1 MEIDGVFN
9 FDSDDTCTRFETHVL
24 RKLREQGG
32 RHTIHIEPYSPHR
45 SSRFNAYYF
54 VALVTPLQQ
63 YFLRNG
69 QRLST
74 SEVHEMLADH
84 VLGKD
89 VTDPITGDRLGRTR
103 PSTSRMSNRKF
114 ADYFEEACAFV
125 AERCGIVVQ
134 EPTYYRT
141 HKWNE
146 EGGVIPKEEAC
157 QQ

>member
-1 MEIDGVFN
+1 
-9 FDSDDTCTRFETHVL
+9 
-24 RKLREQGG
+24 
-32 RHTIHIEPYSPHR
+32 
-45 SSRFNAYYF
+45 
-54 VALVTPLQQ
+54 
-63 YFLRNG
+63 
-69 QRLST
+69 
-74 SEVHEMLADH
+74 
-84 VLGKD
+84 
-89 VTDPITGDRLGRTR
+89 
-103 PSTSRMSNRKF
+103 MSNRKF